1 MFITLY
7 RSDEYSEREKTT
19 MNHREDDEQPN
30 EDDPK
35 TTEKEFLIKS
45 LREKLN
51 SLNTILTNMGINK

>member
-1 MFITLY
+1 
-7 RSDEYSEREKTT
+7 